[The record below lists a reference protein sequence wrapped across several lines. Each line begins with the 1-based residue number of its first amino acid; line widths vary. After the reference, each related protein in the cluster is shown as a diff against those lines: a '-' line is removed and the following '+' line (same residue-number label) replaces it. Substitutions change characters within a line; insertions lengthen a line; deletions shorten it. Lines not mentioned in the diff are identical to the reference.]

1 MALNIKDP
9 RVHELARRLAEHRGT
24 SLTTAVRQSLEEAL
38 ATTGPQPQRDA
49 RRERLDA
56 IGRHCAALP
65 VHDPR
70 STNEI
75 IGYDEHGLPT

>member
-9 RVHELARRLAEHRGT
+9 HVHELARRLAQRRGT

-38 ATTGPQPQRDA
+38 ANTGPRPQGDA

-56 IGRHCAALP
+56 IARHCAALP
-65 VHDPR
+65 VLDARPADA
-70 STNEI
+70 I
-75 IGYDEHGLPT
+75 LGFDERGLPT